1 MLYSLLMP
9 SRDPCPTFYSSMP
22 GVGALL
28 PFLLELLYIL
38 PQQLVYPLKFLF
50 SNVLSLLV
58 SGEEPKHYP

>member
-1 MLYSLLMP
+1 
-9 SRDPCPTFYSSMP
+9 MP